1 MRSLTTACL
10 TQLLCTCSVWAIEPV
25 LLDDQFTL
33 PPGFHIYRAA
43 QAQLTGGSYDL
54 VFDGRGRLLVGDGKA
69 VRRLADTD
77 GDGVFDTQQTIAD
90 GPAVAGRGPQGLLV
104 YGDHLYVVA
113 GDGLQLFSGAQGAG
127 RLKFERRLGQPFN
140 TGGDHTAHTVL
151 RGLDGYVYLVTGDGG
166 GTRDRRHI
174 TQASSPNHVE
184 RAASVFRLDP
194 SGQQWECIASGG
206 RNPPSLGM
214 NYLGEFFSFDSDME
228 FHVDVPFY
236 RPVRLNHWLTGVDLG
251 WQQVGAH
258 PPWYIDTLP
267 GILDIGRGSPNWGIV
282 YEHTQLPKRYR
293 DAFLVC
299 DYRWKSATSG
309 RYSTSG
315 RLVAF
320 HLKRDAADWQAE
332 FSELATAK
340 PGAKDAQG
348 KPVNFA
354 LVDIDVAPDGSLL
367 LTDHNQGVWRIFYD
381 MSDPPRIPPMVP
393 TLPGAAADT
402 LLQQLLTLPQ
412 PAAAWSRQ
420 RELKLRAELGQ
431 DATTQLMRAVGRD
444 DLPVRRRLRALRLLA
459 ADFATLPSSFLETL
473 GQMEEAEIRAQA
485 AWLVGIRGRANETR
499 LSIDLLADEDPF
511 VRRRAAEALS
521 RSPSTDAIP
530 RLAESM
536 ADKSRSIRHAATIA
550 LSHRP
555 TVEFLH
561 VATRSESPQILMRTL
576 VAAHFRNERP
586 PVEVV
591 RQLVHRL
598 LQRTKLADED
608 RLNCLRILSLYRREI
623 ESSRELRDVATSW
636 IRGGFPHRDRM
647 IRWEQARLLGEFKTV
662 EAFTTLV
669 HELVQEKD
677 YVTQFHLAS
686 AIAEIPRPS
695 AGWEQAA
702 QTRLC
707 DWLLTTQ
714 AGWFTE
720 FAGKGLQ
727 FPQFWAT
734 VLNKLGQHHADRLA
748 TQFEQ
753 LDPDSQLAQ
762 IVFAKVGDIP
772 DADKLLIERFHLTQ
786 TPASRQNI
794 VTLLGRIRTAKAA
807 SFLADQFARVEDPE
821 LRRSVV
827 LALSAHARA
836 GRLADIF
843 VSALFEFADAEV
855 IRACAN
861 GLFAANLRVQEIAIA
876 SDMTVGKLKGIQAVY
891 FRLLELMVL
900 HPQQTVPLEQALVV
914 LSGQQATGSYRRPR
928 VIWSS
933 TAQRNGDAAW
943 FVREFSLPQ
952 GVQRGEMIITCDNE
966 FIAHVNGKRVAA
978 SSDWTK
984 PLRVAL
990 DGVLHAG
997 SNLVAIEARNQG
1009 GPAGLVASI
1018 QWTLPSG
1025 RRAGIAT
1032 NPTWLF
1038 SRQPPA
1044 NWSTRGSATGSW
1056 SLSVD
1061 VTEPTKNAADAWRAF
1076 TGSTVDAPDLASQ
1089 EYWHKWYLHEFGEA
1103 FVART
1108 ENVAQRGD
1116 AELHRVVL
1124 GITEIAG
1131 DVVAGRAAYLKA
1143 GCYAC
1148 HGGIKNRQTT
1158 IFGPALNGVTLRLKR
1173 TELADAIVYPSKQ
1186 VVERF
1191 KASILITNDG
1201 QALQGFITEQ
1211 SADFVSITDLKNKV
1225 TRLPRSEVDE
1235 IKVQNVS
1242 LMPSRLL
1249 SRFSDEEIKNLIAF
1263 LHSLR

>member
-1 MRSLTTACL
+1 MRSLTTTCL
-10 TQLLCTCSVWAIEPV
+10 IQLLCTCSVWAIEPV
-25 LLDDQFTL
+25 LLDEQFIL

-43 QAQLTGGSYDL
+43 EAQLTGGSYDL
-54 VFDGRGRLLVGDGKA
+54 AFDGSGRLLVGDGRA

-77 GDGVFDTQQTIAD
+77 GNGVFDAQQTIAD

-151 RGLDGYVYLVTGDGG
+151 RGLDGFVYLVTGDGG
-166 GTRDRRHI
+166 GTHDRRHI

-194 SGQQWECIASGG
+194 SGQQWECIAAGG

-267 GILDIGRGSPNWGIV
+267 GILDIGRGSPNWGLV
-282 YEHTQLPKRYR
+282 YEHSQLPARYR

-309 RYSTSG
+309 RYATSG

-320 HLKRDAADWQAE
+320 HLKRNAATWQAE

-340 PGAKDAQG
+340 PGAQDAQG
-348 KPVNFA
+348 RPVNFA
-354 LVDIDVAPDGSLL
+354 LVDIDVAPDGSLFV
-367 LTDHNQGVWRIFYD
+367 TDHNQGVWRIFYD
-381 MSDPPRIPPMVP
+381 VADQPTIPPIVP
-393 TLPGAAADT
+393 DWPVVEADG
-402 LLQQLLTLPQ
+402 LLEHLLTLPQ
-412 PAAAWSRQ
+412 PAAAWSHQ
-420 RELKLRAELGQ
+420 RELMLRAQLGK
-431 DATTQLMRAVGRD
+431 DATSQLMRSVDRE

-459 ADFATLPSSFLETL
+459 ADFDTLPSSFVATL

-499 LSIDLLADEDPF
+499 LLIALLDDPDPF

-530 RLAESM
+530 RLVESM

-561 VATRSESPQILMRTL
+561 VGTRSESPQILMRTL

-591 RQLVHRL
+591 RQLVRRL
-598 LQRTKLADED
+598 LKQSGAADED
-608 RLNCLRILSLYRREI
+608 YLNCLRILSLYRREI
-623 ESSRELRDVATSW
+623 EGSRELRDFATSW
-636 IRGGFPHRDRM
+636 MRTGFPHRDP
-647 IRWEQARLLGEFKTV
+647 IVRWEQARLLGEFKVVKAFAALVNQLVV
-662 EAFTTLV
+662 EK
-669 HELVQEKD
+669 E
-677 YVTQFHLAS
+677 YVTQFHLAA
-686 AIAEIPRPS
+686 AIAEIPRPPT
-695 AGWEQAA
+695 GWEQAA

-714 AGWFTE
+714 SGWFTE

-748 TQFEQ
+748 VQFEQ
-753 LDPDSQLAQ
+753 LDPNSQLAQ
-762 IVFAKVGDIP
+762 IVFTKVGDIP
-772 DADKLLIERFHLTQ
+772 DADKLLIERFHLTEE
-786 TPASRQNI
+786 TTSRQNI
-794 VTLLGRIRTAKAA
+794 VTLLGRIQTAKAA
-807 SFLADQFARVEDPE
+807 SFLADQFAHVEEIE

-827 LALSAHARA
+827 LALSAHPHAV
-836 GRLADIF
+836 GRADIF
-843 VSALFEFADAEV
+843 VSGLFEFADAEA

-861 GLFAANLRVQEIAIA
+861 GLFAANQRVQEIAST
-876 SDMTVGKLKGIQAVY
+876 SDLKVGKLKGIQAVY
-891 FRLLELMVL
+891 FRLLELMVSY
-900 HPQQTVPLEQALVV
+900 PQQTVPLEQALMV
-914 LSGQQATGSYRRPR
+914 LSGQQPTGSYRRPR

-933 TAQRNGDAAW
+933 TAQRKDDAAW
-943 FVREFSLPQ
+943 FAREFNLPR
-952 GVQRGEMIITCDNE
+952 GVRRGELIITCDNE
-966 FIAHVNGKRVAA
+966 FIAYVNGNRVAT

-990 DGVLHAG
+990 DDVLQPG
-997 SNLVAIEARNQG
+997 SNVVAIEARNQG
-1009 GPAGLVASI
+1009 GPAGLIASI
-1018 QWTLPSG
+1018 EWTLPSG
-1025 RRAGIAT
+1025 QRAGIAT
-1032 NPTWLF
+1032 NPTWQF

-1044 NWSTRGSATGSW
+1044 NWIVRGTSTGTW

-1061 VTEPTKNAADAWRAF
+1061 VTGPTKNAAEAWRSF
-1076 TGSTVDAPDLASQ
+1076 TGTEVAAPDLATQ
-1089 EYWHKWYLHEFGEA
+1089 EYWHKWYLEEFREA
-1103 FVART
+1103 FVARAA
-1108 ENVAQRGD
+1108 NVAERDD
-1116 AELHRVVL
+1116 AELHRQVA
-1124 GITEIAG
+1124 GIAEIAG

-1191 KASILITNDG
+1191 KASVLITNDG
-1201 QALQGFITEQ
+1201 QALQGFITEK